1 MKLIVGLGN
10 PGAQYAN
17 TRHNAGFM
25 VVDAL
30 ASRFAVGQVARSR
43 FNSVT
48 LDAHIGGE
56 KVLLMKPTNFMNRSG
71 QAVGEAMRFFKL
83 EAGTDLLVI
92 VDDIA
97 LPVGSI
103 RIRKSGG
110 AGGHNGLADI
120 DRILGGESYP
130 RIRIGVGEVPRL
142 MNQADWVLSK
152 FMSEEKDKVQESTDK
167 ACNAVEHILNHDIVS
182 AMNTFNEKLVKPK
195 RPEHPNDKDDGQ
207 SDDQPIQRADA
218 QSERSANSTDIT
230 TKNTP
235 AT

>member
-10 PGAQYAN
+10 PGMQYNN

-30 ASRFAVGQVARSR
+30 ASKFAVGQIAKSR

-48 LDAHIGGE
+48 LDANIGCE
-56 KVLLMKPTNFMNRSG
+56 KCLLMKPTTFMNKSG
-71 QAVGEAMRFFKL
+71 QSVGEALRFFKL
-83 EAGTDLLVI
+83 DPQDDLLVI

-110 AGGHNGLADI
+110 AGGHNGLSDI
-120 DRILGGESYP
+120 DRVLGGASYP
-130 RIRIGVGEVPRL
+130 RIRIGVGEVPRV

-152 FMSEEKDKVQESTDK
+152 FMSEEMDKVNESLQK
-167 ACNAVEHILNHDIVS
+167 ASNAIEHIFDHDITS

-195 RPEHPNDKDDGQ
+195 RKEHPNDNPAED
-207 SDDQPIQRADA
+207 SNDDQAV
-218 QSERSANSTDIT
+218 QSTKSKESTNN
-230 TKNTP
+230 NTP
-235 AT
+235 AS

>member
-10 PGAQYAN
+10 PGMQYNN

-30 ASRFAVGQVARSR
+30 ASKFAVGQIAKSR

-48 LDAHIGGE
+48 LDANIGCE
-56 KVLLMKPTNFMNRSG
+56 KCLLMKPTTFMNKSG
-71 QAVGEAMRFFKL
+71 QSVGEALRFFKL
-83 EAGTDLLVI
+83 DPQDDLLVI

-110 AGGHNGLADI
+110 AGGHNGLSDI
-120 DRILGGESYP
+120 DRVLGGASYP
-130 RIRIGVGEVPRL
+130 RIRIGVGEVPRV

-152 FMSEEKDKVQESTDK
+152 FMSEEMDKVNESLQK
-167 ACNAVEHILNHDIVS
+167 ASNAIEHIFDHDITS

-195 RPEHPNDKDDGQ
+195 RKEHPNDNPAEN
-207 SDDQPIQRADA
+207 SNDDQAV
-218 QSERSANSTDIT
+218 QSTKSKESTNN
-230 TKNTP
+230 NTP

>member
-10 PGAQYAN
+10 PGAQYTN

-30 ASRFAVGQVARSR
+30 ASEFAVGQIARSR

-48 LDAHIGGE
+48 LDANIGGE
-56 KVLLMKPTNFMNRSG
+56 KVLLMKPTGFMNRSG
-71 QAVGEAMRFFKL
+71 QAVGEAIRFFKL
-83 EAGTDLLVI
+83 DPEDDLLVL

-103 RIRKSGG
+103 RVRKSGG
-110 AGGHNGLADI
+110 SGGHNGLSDI
-120 DRILGGESYP
+120 DRVLGGSHYP
-130 RIRIGVGEVPRL
+130 RVRIGVGEVPKL

-152 FMSEEKDKVQESTDK
+152 FMSEEMDQVKDSIDK
-167 ACNAVEHILNHDIVS
+167 AAKATEHVLDRGITS

-195 RPEHPNDKDDGQ
+195 RKEHPNDKPD
-207 SDDQPIQRADA
+207 SDQTSD
-218 QSERSANSTDIT
+218 RSVQDTDTKDKRQENINNS
-230 TKNTP
+230 P

>member
-10 PGAQYAN
+10 PGMQYNN

-30 ASRFAVGQVARSR
+30 AGRFAVGQIARSR

-48 LDAHIGGE
+48 LDANIGGE
-56 KVLLMKPTNFMNRSG
+56 KVLLIKPTGFMNRSG
-71 QAVGEAMRFFKL
+71 QAVGEAIRFFKL
-83 EAGTDLLVI
+83 DPEDDLLVL

-103 RIRKSGG
+103 RVRKSGG
-110 AGGHNGLADI
+110 AGGHNGLSDI
-120 DRILGGESYP
+120 DRLLGGANYP
-130 RIRIGVGEVPRL
+130 RIRIGVGEVPKL

-152 FMSEEKDKVQESTDK
+152 FMSEEMDKVKDSIDK
-167 ACNAVEHILNHDIVS
+167 AAKATEHVLDQSITS

-195 RPEHPNDKDDGQ
+195 RKEHPNDKSG
-207 SDDQPIQRADA
+207 DDQSVSDTSSKAK
-218 QSERSANSTDIT
+218 SNNSTEN
-230 TKNTP
+230 NTP

>member
-30 ASRFAVGQVARSR
+30 ASKFAVGQIARSR
-43 FNSVT
+43 FSSVT

-83 EAGTDLLVI
+83 EAETDLLVI

-120 DRILGGESYP
+120 DRVLGGASYP

-152 FMSEEKDKVQESTDK
+152 FMSEEKGKVQESIEK
-167 ACNAVEHILNHDIVS
+167 ASKAIEHILDQDIVS
-182 AMNTFNEKLVKPK
+182 AMNIFNEKLSKPK
-195 RPEHPNDKDDGQ
+195 RPEHPNDKP
-207 SDDQPIQRADA
+207 DDQKSQGAST
-218 QSERSANSTDIT
+218 QSEQAANESKSNTN
-230 TKNTP
+230 NTP
-235 AT
+235 AN

>member
-10 PGAQYAN
+10 PGMQYNN

-30 ASRFAVGQVARSR
+30 ADKFAVGQIARSR

-56 KVLLMKPTNFMNRSG
+56 KVLLIKPTSFMNRSG
-71 QAVGEAMRFFKL
+71 QSVGEALRFFKL
-83 EAGTDLLVI
+83 DPEDDLLVL

-103 RIRKSGG
+103 RVRKSGG
-110 AGGHNGLADI
+110 AGGHNGLSDI
-120 DRILGGESYP
+120 DRILGGANYP
-130 RIRIGVGEVPRL
+130 RIRIGVGQVPRL

-152 FMSEEKDKVQESTDK
+152 FMSEEMDKVKDSIDK
-167 ACNAVEHILNHDIVS
+167 AAKATEHVLDQDITS

-195 RPEHPNDKDDGQ
+195 RKEHPNDKPDDRKSVQ
-207 SDDQPIQRADA
+207 NT
-218 QSERSANSTDIT
+218 NSNESTNN
-230 TKNTP
+230 NTP

>member
-10 PGAQYAN
+10 PGMQYTK

-30 ASRFAVGQVARSR
+30 ASKFAVGQIAKSR

-48 LDAHIGGE
+48 LDANIGCE
-56 KVLLMKPTNFMNRSG
+56 KALLMKPTTFMNKSG
-71 QAVGEAMRFFKL
+71 QSVGEAIRFFKL
-83 EAGTDLLVI
+83 DPQEDLLVI

-110 AGGHNGLADI
+110 AGGHNGLSDI
-120 DRILGGESYP
+120 DRVLGGAAYP
-130 RIRIGVGEVPRL
+130 RIRIGVGEVPKM

-152 FMSEEKDKVQESTDK
+152 FMSEEMDKLNESIDK
-167 ACNAVEHILNHDIVS
+167 ATKAVEHILSEDIIS
-182 AMNTFNEKLVKPK
+182 AMNTFNEKLAKPK
-195 RPEHPNDKDDGQ
+195 RKEHPNDKQDSTD
-207 SDDQPIQRADA
+207 DDQSVQNT
-218 QSERSANSTDIT
+218 E
-230 TKNTP
+230 TKN
-235 AT
+235 AS

>member
-10 PGAQYAN
+10 PGLQYNN

-30 ASRFAVGQVARSR
+30 AEKFAMGQIARSR
-43 FNSVT
+43 FSSVT
-48 LDAHIGGE
+48 LDANINGE
-56 KVLLMKPTNFMNRSG
+56 KCLLIKPTGFMNRSG
-71 QAVGEAMRFFKL
+71 QSIGEALRFFKL
-83 EAGTDLLVI
+83 DPQDDLLVI

-120 DRILGGESYP
+120 DRVLGGASYP

-152 FMSEEKDKVQESTDK
+152 FMSEESDKVKESLEK
-167 ACNAVEHILNHDIVS
+167 ASNAIEHLLDHDIVS
-182 AMNTFNEKLVKPK
+182 AMNIFNEKLVKPK
-195 RPEHPNDKDDGQ
+195 RKEHPNDKSTTN
-207 SDDQPIQRADA
+207 SDDTKSV
-218 QSERSANSTDIT
+218 QSTQSVEKTESSN
-230 TKNTP
+230 NTP
-235 AT
+235 AN

>member
-10 PGAQYAN
+10 PGMQYNN

-30 ASRFAVGQVARSR
+30 ADKFAVGQIARSR

-56 KVLLMKPTNFMNRSG
+56 KVLLIKPTSFMNRSG
-71 QAVGEAMRFFKL
+71 QSVGEALRFFKL
-83 EAGTDLLVI
+83 DPEDDLLVL

-103 RIRKSGG
+103 RVRKSGG
-110 AGGHNGLADI
+110 AGGHNGLSDI
-120 DRILGGESYP
+120 DRILGGANYP
-130 RIRIGVGEVPRL
+130 RIRIGVGEVPKL

-152 FMSEEKDKVQESTDK
+152 FMSEEMDKVIGSIDK
-167 ACNAVEHILNHDIVS
+167 AAKAVEHVMDQGITS
-182 AMNTFNEKLVKPK
+182 AMNTFNEKLAKPK
-195 RPEHPNDKDDGQ
+195 RKEHPNDKSDEDHSKDQ
-207 SDDQPIQRADA
+207 SV
-218 QSERSANSTDIT
+218 ENTNSKDSTN
-230 TKNTP
+230 NTP

>member
-10 PGAQYAN
+10 PGSQYTK

-30 ASRFAVGQVARSR
+30 ADEFAVGQIARSR
-43 FNSVT
+43 FGSVT
-48 LDAHIGGE
+48 LDANIAGE
-56 KVLLMKPTNFMNRSG
+56 KVLLIKPTGFMNRSG
-71 QAVGEAMRFFKL
+71 QAVGEALRFFKL
-83 EAGTDLLVI
+83 DPAEDLLVI

-110 AGGHNGLADI
+110 AGGHNGLSDI
-120 DRILGGESYP
+120 DRVLGGGGGANYP
-130 RIRIGVGEVPRL
+130 RIRIGVGEVPKL
-142 MNQADWVLSK
+142 MNQADWVLSR
-152 FMSEEKDKVQESTDK
+152 FMSEEMDKVKESINK
-167 ACNAVEHILNHDIVS
+167 AVKATEHVLDQGITS

-195 RPEHPNDKDDGQ
+195 RKEHPNDKP
-207 SDDQPIQRADA
+207 DQEPKGKESVQDKAK
-218 QSERSANSTDIT
+218 SNESTNN
-230 TKNTP
+230 NTP

>member
-10 PGAQYAN
+10 PGMQYNN

-30 ASRFAVGQVARSR
+30 ASKFAVGQIAKSR

-48 LDAHIGGE
+48 LDANIGCE
-56 KVLLMKPTNFMNRSG
+56 KCLLMKPTTFMNRSG
-71 QAVGEAMRFFKL
+71 QSVGEALRFFKL
-83 EAGTDLLVI
+83 DPQDDLLVI

-110 AGGHNGLADI
+110 AGGHNGLSDI
-120 DRILGGESYP
+120 DRVLGGASYP
-130 RIRIGVGEVPRL
+130 RIRIGVGEVPRV

-152 FMSEEKDKVQESTDK
+152 FMSEEMDKVNESLQK
-167 ACNAVEHILNHDIVS
+167 ASNAIEHIFDHDITS

-195 RPEHPNDKDDGQ
+195 RKEHPNDNPAED
-207 SDDQPIQRADA
+207 SNDDQAV
-218 QSERSANSTDIT
+218 QSTKSKESTNN
-230 TKNTP
+230 NTP

>member
-1 MKLIVGLGN
+1 MKLVVGLGN
-10 PGAQYAN
+10 PGMQYNN

-30 ASRFAVGQVARSR
+30 ADKFAVGQIARSR

-56 KVLLMKPTNFMNRSG
+56 KVLLIKPTNFMNRSG
-71 QAVGEAMRFFKL
+71 QAVGEALRFFKL
-83 EAGTDLLVI
+83 DPQDDLLVL

-110 AGGHNGLADI
+110 AGGHNGLSDI
-120 DRILGGESYP
+120 DRVLGGASYP
-130 RIRIGVGEVPRL
+130 RIRIGVGEVPKL

-152 FMSEEKDKVQESTDK
+152 FMSEEMTKVKDSIDK
-167 ACNAVEHILNHDIVS
+167 AAKAVEHVLDQDITS
-182 AMNTFNEKLVKPK
+182 AMNIFNEKLAKPK
-195 RPEHPNDKDDGQ
+195 RKEHPNDKPDDSQ
-207 SDDQPIQRADA
+207 SAENINSQVNTNNNT
-218 QSERSANSTDIT
+218 SAT
-230 TKNTP
+230 
-235 AT
+235 

>member
-10 PGAQYAN
+10 PGMQYNN

-30 ASRFAVGQVARSR
+30 ASKFAVGQIARSR

-48 LDAHIGGE
+48 LDANIGGE
-56 KVLLMKPTNFMNRSG
+56 KCLLIKPTGFMNRSG
-71 QAVGEAMRFFKL
+71 QSVGEALRFFKL
-83 EAGTDLLVI
+83 DPQDDLLVI

-103 RIRKSGG
+103 RVRKSGG
-110 AGGHNGLADI
+110 AGGHNGLSDI
-120 DRILGGESYP
+120 DRVLGGASYP
-130 RIRIGVGEVPRL
+130 RIRIGVGEVPRV

-152 FMSEEKDKVQESTDK
+152 FMSEEMDKVNESLDK
-167 ACNAVEHILNHDIVS
+167 ATNAVEHILDQDITS

-195 RPEHPNDKDDGQ
+195 RQEHPNDKPAER
-207 SDDQPIQRADA
+207 SKDDQAVQDT
-218 QSERSANSTDIT
+218 NSKEHTN
-230 TKNTP
+230 NTP
-235 AT
+235 AS

>member
-10 PGAQYAN
+10 PGLQYNN

-30 ASRFAVGQVARSR
+30 ADKFAMGQIARSR

-48 LDAHIGGE
+48 LDANINGE
-56 KVLLMKPTNFMNRSG
+56 KCLLIKPTSFMNRSG
-71 QAVGEAMRFFKL
+71 QSVGEALRFFKL
-83 EAGTDLLVI
+83 DPQDDLLVI

-110 AGGHNGLADI
+110 AGGHNGLSDI
-120 DRILGGESYP
+120 DRVLGGASYP
-130 RIRIGVGEVPRL
+130 RIRIGVGEVPRV

-152 FMSEEKDKVQESTDK
+152 FMSEEMDKVNESLQK
-167 ACNAVEHILNHDIVS
+167 ASNAIEHIFDHDITS

-195 RPEHPNDKDDGQ
+195 RKEHPNDNPAED
-207 SDDQPIQRADA
+207 SNDDQAV
-218 QSERSANSTDIT
+218 QSTKSKESTNN
-230 TKNTP
+230 NTP